1 MIIFPKKV
9 NCIVLHLLR
18 SLRSGSESC
27 TMHPQKSFTHGMP
40 CLLTEHIVWFYD
52 ALLREFMCSSWII
65 QQCIVLLKK
74 WVNSWY
80 RKQEILSIR
89 CSSYRLC
96 AIWEFRGGQPIRW
109 LSLSAVSG
117 SNWNLEYS
125 TWFLWR
131 KENQRTCRKNF
142 WARTIAFTN
151 QTHWGHSSG
160 TGEHPHQCTSPK
172 WMLLFVSKA
181 FLSAHFKT
189 HTYFRYLILLW
200 LQIDESLSLCFPYV
214 SNQNTLK
221 KI

>member
-1 MIIFPKKV
+1 M
-9 NCIVLHLLR
+9 
-18 SLRSGSESC
+18 
-27 TMHPQKSFTHGMP
+27 
-40 CLLTEHIVWFYD
+40 Y
-52 ALLREFMCSSWII
+52 SS
-65 QQCIVLLKK
+65 VKK

-89 CSSYRLC
+89 YSSYRLC
-96 AIWEFRGGQPIRW
+96 AIWEFRGGQPIKW

-117 SNWNLEYS
+117 SNWNLENS

-131 KENQRTCRKNF
+131 EENMRTCRKKF

-172 WMLLFVSKA
+172 WMLLFVSRA

-189 HTYFRYLILLW
+189 HTYFCYLKILLW
-200 LQIDESLSLCFPYV
+200 LQINESLSLCFPYV
-214 SNQNTLK
+214 SNQNTLNLASQYLFFFHV
-221 KI
+221 IP